1 MCQVLAGRGHVIEF
15 ATLRGREALANPYP
29 FVSKIHIIG
38 RAITAQEDEGLYLK
52 FSRWDNTSVSARAEY
67 WSCKKF
73 YDSFWTETYREL
85 KKLLD
90 VSPPDFIFSD
100 FQAEAPKD
108 VAIEYSIPL
117 AEMWP
122 QMPWLMAPQPWI
134 PGMVGAQVRCLTN
147 EHASMYDRLF
157 EQTHMLRD
165 APNLI
170 DYYLWVRNM
179 RRKSGVRTMP
189 SMKPKPDHVVL
200 INSFIGS
207 EIPKD
212 LPPLMMVAGPILSDD
227 WKKLGQDELQFLE
240 HKKTVV
246 YFALGTHVILAPKV
260 LEDIL
265 IGLDD
270 AITGGHINGVIW
282 AVREVARKQFVPL
295 ENLTISSLK
304 VSELLQNKHGSWLFL
319 DNAPQRAVLD
329 HPSCKLFFT
338 HCGPSSANEA
348 LYHGVP
354 QLCMGIYGDQLPRV
368 TRLVNAGVALA
379 IEKLN
384 FSAAEVTEKVLA
396 IVQDSDGKFIRNARR
411 MQRIAHVVSRRKYAA
426 ADLIEEHMYD
436 WELRFE
442 YQPTGK
448 LKKEDAQFAR
458 RGKEL
463 SPMHLQT
470 ADMRMSRMKA
480 ANMDQKLIILGI
492 LATLTYVFKVFPRYY
507 SKV

>member
-1 MCQVLAGRGHVIEF
+1 M
-15 ATLRGREALANPYP
+15 RGREALAKPYP
-29 FVSKIHIIG
+29 FVSKVHIIG
-38 RAITAQEDEGLYLK
+38 RAITAQEDEELYIKL
-52 FSRWDNTSVSARAEY
+52 SRWDNTSVSGRAGY

-73 YDSFWTETYREL
+73 YDSFWAETYREL

-108 VAIEYSIPL
+108 VAIEYSISL

-134 PGMVGAQVRCLTN
+134 PGMVGAQVRCLTS
-147 EHASMYDRLF
+147 EHASMYDRIF

-170 DYYLWVRNM
+170 DYYLWARNM
-179 RRKSGVRTMP
+179 RRKNGVRTMP
-189 SMKPKPDHVVL
+189 FLKPKPDHVVL

-227 WKKLGQDELQFLE
+227 WRKLDQNELQFLE
-240 HKKTVV
+240 NKKTVV
-246 YFALGTHVILAPKV
+246 YFALGTHVILETKV
-260 LEDIL
+260 LGKIL
-265 IGLDD
+265 LGLDN
-270 AITGGHINGVIW
+270 AMKCGHIDGIIW
-282 AVREVARKQFVPL
+282 AVRKVARKQFIPL
-295 ENLTISSLK
+295 ENLTISSLE
-304 VSELLQNKHGSWLFL
+304 VSDLIQNKHGSWLFL

-368 TRLVNAGVALA
+368 MRLVNAGVALS

-384 FSAAEVTEKVLA
+384 FSAAEVTEKVR
-396 IVQDSDGKFIRNARR
+396 IIIQDSDGNFARNTCR
-411 MQRIAHVVSRRKYAA
+411 MQRIAHVASRRKHAA

-442 YQPTGK
+442 HPPTRM
-448 LKKEDAQFAR
+448 LKTGDATSAR

-470 ADMRMSRMKA
+470 ADMRMSRMKTS
-480 ANMDQKLIILGI
+480 NMDQKLIMLGI
-492 LATLTYVFKVFPRYY
+492 LAALTYVFKVFTRNYTLI
-507 SKV
+507 